1 MRHAPWMAVLAML
14 FLAAG
19 SVAQEPATRSDEDQT
34 VEQMKLRET
43 ELQLKEQEAE
53 LAYRQKM
60 REMELEQRNLEIEQ
74 LRREAAQPQGDGG
87 GGLLLLL
94 ILVVHILL
102 TVWVWKDM
110 REQEIGRALWV
121 PIVLLTGLFGA
132 LLYAVVRVAD
142 TRAKQATRAET
153 RRAR

>member
-1 MRHAPWMAVLAML
+1 MRHEPWMVVLAML
-14 FLAAG
+14 FMAAG
-19 SVAQEPATRSDEDQT
+19 LAAQEPATRSDEAWT
-34 VEQMKLRET
+34 VEQMELRER
-43 ELQLKEQEAE
+43 ELELKEQEAE
-53 LAYRQKM
+53 MMYRQKL
-60 REMELEQRNLEIEQ
+60 REMELEQRHLEIER
-74 LRREAAQPQGDGG
+74 LRNEGKKPGGDGG
-87 GGLLLLL
+87 GGILLLW

-121 PIVLLTGLFGA
+121 PIVLLTGMLGA

-142 TRAKQATRAET
+142 TRAKPTQAAP